1 MGKIIRFD
9 ITLSNPNGIYHP
21 GDVLTGQ
28 VSLKAREDI
37 PIHGKTMPFDIDLN
51 SSFLHRFMSVEIE

>member
-1 MGKIIRFD
+1 MSKIIRFD

-51 SSFLHRFMSVEIE
+51 SSFLHRFISGEFE